1 MSPRIKFFIRHLSVS
16 FIVAALV
23 LGWIFTVWY
32 PAPLA
37 KATGVTHIILL
48 MLAIDVIIGPILGF
62 IVYKAHKKSLKF
74 DLAVVILLQLA
85 ALGYGVYSLAEGRPV
100 WIAFNGN
107 RFELIRNNELLD
119 SDVSKNSIDSKY
131 YSPSL
136 LGPKYVA
143 VKIAENQIEREQ
155 NMFEELQGGISLA
168 QRPERYV
175 AIAEANGRIIETAE
189 GVSDLKNYNSEQAVD
204 SILDSYP
211 NASSYL
217 ALKAN
222 EVDMTVLLDEKG
234 NTIEIV
240 DLRPWQ

>member
-1 MSPRIKFFIRHLSVS
+1 MSARIKFFIRHLSMS
-16 FIVAALV
+16 LIVVILV

-37 KATGVTHIILL
+37 KATGVTHIVLL
-48 MLAIDVIIGPILGF
+48 MLAIDVIVGPILGLV
-62 IVYKAHKKSLKF
+62 VYKVHKKSLKF
-74 DLAVVILLQLA
+74 DLVVIVLLQLA

-119 SDVSKNSIDSKY
+119 VGIDHRVDNEY
-131 YSPSL
+131 YHPSL

-143 VKIAENQIEREQ
+143 VKIAEDSLEREQ
-155 NMFEELQGGISLA
+155 NMFDEVMGDISLA

-189 GVSDLKNYNSEQAVD
+189 DISALKNYNSEQAID
-204 SILDSYP
+204 SILDNYP
-211 NASSYL
+211 SASSYL
-217 ALKAN
+217 GLKAN
-222 EVDMTVLLDEKG
+222 EVDMTVLLNDKG

>member
-1 MSPRIKFFIRHLSVS
+1 MSPRIKFFIKHLSMS
-16 FIVAALV
+16 LIVAILV

-37 KATGVTHIILL
+37 KATGVAAIVLII
-48 MLAIDVIIGPILGF
+48 LAIDVIIGPILGF

-74 DLAVVILLQLA
+74 DLMVIILLQIF
-85 ALGYGVYSLAEGRPV
+85 ALGCGVYSVSEGRPV
-100 WIAFNGN
+100 WMAFNGN

-119 SDVSKNSIDSKY
+119 VSVDSSVDNEY
-131 YSPSL
+131 YHPSL

-143 VKIAENQIEREQ
+143 VKIAENALEREK
-155 NMFEELQGGISLA
+155 NMFDEVMGDISLA

-189 GVSDLKNYNSEQAVD
+189 DISDLKNYNSEQAVD

-217 ALKAN
+217 GLKAN
-222 EVDMTVLLDEKG
+222 EVDMTVLLNAEG

-240 DLRPWQ
+240 DLRPW

>member
-1 MSPRIKFFIRHLSVS
+1 L
-16 FIVAALV
+16 IVALLV
-23 LGWIFTVWY
+23 LTGIFTVWY

-37 KATGVTHIILL
+37 KATGVTHIVLL
-48 MLAIDVIIGPILGF
+48 MIAIDVIVGPILSL
-62 IVYKAHKKSLKF
+62 IVYKANKKTLKF
-74 DLAVVILLQLA
+74 DLLVIILLQIS
-85 ALGYGVYSLAEGRPV
+85 ALSYGIYSLAEGRPV
-100 WIAFNGN
+100 WMAFNGN

-119 SDVSKNSIDSKY
+119 VSIDNRVDSEY
-131 YSPSL
+131 YHPSL
-136 LGPKYVA
+136 LGPRYVA
-143 VKIAENQIEREQ
+143 VKIAVNQLEREK

-234 NTIEIV
+234 NTIEVV

>member
-1 MSPRIKFFIRHLSVS
+1 MSPRIKFFIKHLIISL
-16 FIVAALV
+16 IVATLV

-37 KATGVTHIILL
+37 KATGVTHIVLII
-48 MLAIDVIIGPILGF
+48 LAIDVIIGPILGF

-74 DLAVVILLQLA
+74 DLMMIVLLQIF
-85 ALGYGVYSLAEGRPV
+85 ALGYGVYSVSEGRPV
-100 WIAFNGN
+100 WTVFNGN

-119 SDVSKNSIDSKY
+119 VSVDRRVNNEY
-131 YSPSL
+131 YHPSL

-143 VKIAENQIEREQ
+143 VKIAENSLEREQ
-155 NMFEELQGGISLA
+155 NMFDEVMGDISLA

-189 GVSDLKNYNSEQAVD
+189 YISDLKNYNSERAVD
-204 SILDSYP
+204 NILDSYP

-217 ALKAN
+217 GLKAN
-222 EVDMTVLLDEKG
+222 AIDMTVLLDNKG
-234 NTIEIV
+234 NTIDIV

>member
-1 MSPRIKFFIRHLSVS
+1 MSARIKFFIKHLSAS
-16 FIVAALV
+16 FIVAVLV

-37 KATGVTHIILL
+37 KATGVTHIVLII
-48 MLAIDVIIGPILGF
+48 LAIDVIIGPILGF

-74 DLAVVILLQLA
+74 DLMVIVLLQIF
-85 ALGYGVYSLAEGRPV
+85 ALGYGVYSVSEGRPV
-100 WIAFNGN
+100 WMAFNGN
-107 RFELIRNNELLD
+107 RFELIRNNEIID
-119 SDVSKNSIDSKY
+119 ASANSRVDNEY
-131 YSPSL
+131 YHPSL

-143 VKIAENQIEREQ
+143 VKIAEDSLEREK

-175 AIAEANGRIIETAE
+175 AITEVNGRIIETAE
-189 GVSDLKNYNSEQAVD
+189 NTSDLKNYNSEQAVD

-217 ALKAN
+217 GLKAN
-222 EVDMTVLLDEKG
+222 VIDMTVLLDDKG
-234 NTIEIV
+234 NTIDIV

>member
-1 MSPRIKFFIRHLSVS
+1 MSPRIKFFIKHLSAS
-16 FIVAALV
+16 FIVAVLV

-32 PAPLA
+32 PSPLP
-37 KATGVTHIILL
+37 KATGVTAIVLI

-74 DLAVVILLQLA
+74 DLMIIILLQIS
-85 ALGYGVYSLAEGRPV
+85 ALSYGIYSLAEGRPV
-100 WIAFNGN
+100 WTVFNGN

-119 SDVSKNSIDSKY
+119 FSVDSNVDSEY
-131 YSPSL
+131 HHPSL

-143 VKIAENQIEREQ
+143 VKIAEDQLEREK

-189 GVSDLKNYNSEQAVD
+189 DISDLKNYNSEQAVD
-204 SILDSYP
+204 SILDNYP
-211 NASSYL
+211 SASSYL
-217 ALKAN
+217 GLKAN
-222 EVDMTVLLDEKG
+222 EVDMTVLLNDKG

-240 DLRPWQ
+240 DLRPW

>member
-1 MSPRIKFFIRHLSVS
+1 MSPRIKFFMKHLIASL
-16 FIVAALV
+16 IVATLV

-32 PAPLA
+32 PEPLA
-37 KATGVTHIILL
+37 KATGVTNIVFL
-48 MLAIDVIIGPILGF
+48 MLAIDVIIGPILGL

-74 DLAVVILLQLA
+74 DLMVIVLLQLV
-85 ALGYGVYSLAEGRPV
+85 ALSYGIYSLAEGRPV
-100 WIAFNGN
+100 WMAFNGN

-119 SDVSKNSIDSKY
+119 VSVDRRVDNEY
-131 YSPSL
+131 YHPSL

-143 VKIAENQIEREQ
+143 VKIAEDSLEREQ
-155 NMFEELQGGISLA
+155 NMFDEVMGDISLA

-175 AIAEANGRIIETAE
+175 AITEANGRIIETAE
-189 GVSDLKNYNSEQAVD
+189 DISDLKNYNSEQAVD

-217 ALKAN
+217 GLKAN
-222 EVDMTVLLDEKG
+222 AIDMTVLLDDKG
-234 NTIEIV
+234 NTIDIV

>member
-37 KATGVTHIILL
+37 KATGVTYIVLL
-48 MLAIDVIIGPILGF
+48 MIAIDVIVGPVLGF
-62 IVYKAHKKSLKF
+62 IVYKAHKKTLKF

-85 ALGYGVYSLAEGRPV
+85 ALSYGVYSLAEGRPV

-107 RFELIRNNELLD
+107 RFELIRNNELVD
-119 SDVSKNSIDSKY
+119 TDNVNKADNEY
-131 YSPSL
+131 YYPSL

-143 VKIAENQIEREQ
+143 VKIAEDQMEREK

>member
-1 MSPRIKFFIRHLSVS
+1 MSARFNFFIKHLSLS
-16 FIVAALV
+16 LIVATLV

-37 KATGVTHIILL
+37 KATGVTHIVLL
-48 MLAIDVIIGPILGF
+48 MIAIDVIVGPILSL
-62 IVYKAHKKSLKF
+62 IVYKANKKTLKF
-74 DLAVVILLQLA
+74 DLLVIILLQIS
-85 ALGYGVYSLAEGRPV
+85 ALSYGIYSLAEGRPV
-100 WIAFNGN
+100 WMAFNGN

-119 SDVSKNSIDSKY
+119 VSIDNRVDSEY
-131 YSPSL
+131 YHPSL
-136 LGPKYVA
+136 LGPRYVA
-143 VKIAENQIEREQ
+143 VKIAVNQLEREK

-234 NTIEIV
+234 NTIEVV

>member
-1 MSPRIKFFIRHLSVS
+1 MSPRIKFFIKHLSVS
-16 FIVAALV
+16 LLVAALV
-23 LGWIFTVWY
+23 LGWIFTIWY

-37 KATGVTHIILL
+37 KATGVTHIVLL
-48 MLAIDVIIGPILGF
+48 MIAIDVIVGPILSL
-62 IVYKAHKKSLKF
+62 IVYKANKKTLKF
-74 DLAVVILLQLA
+74 DLLVIILLQIS
-85 ALGYGVYSLAEGRPV
+85 ALSYGIYSLAEGRPV
-100 WIAFNGN
+100 WMAFNGN
-107 RFELIRNNELLD
+107 RFELIRNNELFD
-119 SDVSKNSIDSKY
+119 SSVDSIVDNEY

-143 VKIAENQIEREQ
+143 VKIAQDRLEREQ

-175 AIAEANGRIIETAE
+175 AIAEANGRILETAE
-189 GVSDLKNYNSEQAVD
+189 DISDLKNYNSEQAVD

-222 EVDMTVLLDEKG
+222 EVDMTILLDEKG
-234 NTIEIV
+234 NTIEVV

>member
-37 KATGVTHIILL
+37 KATGVTYIVLL
-48 MLAIDVIIGPILGF
+48 MIAIDVIVGPVLGF
-62 IVYKAHKKSLKF
+62 IVYKAHKKTLKF

-85 ALGYGVYSLAEGRPV
+85 ALSYGVYSLAEGRPV
-100 WIAFNGN
+100 WMAFNGN
-107 RFELIRNNELLD
+107 RFELIRNNELVD
-119 SDVSKNSIDSKY
+119 TDNANKADNEY
-131 YSPSL
+131 YHPSL
-136 LGPKYVA
+136 LGPEYVA

>member
-37 KATGVTHIILL
+37 KATGVTYIVLL
-48 MLAIDVIIGPILGF
+48 MIAIDVIVGPVLGF
-62 IVYKAHKKSLKF
+62 IVYKAHKKTLKF

-85 ALGYGVYSLAEGRPV
+85 ALSYGVYSLAEGRPV
-100 WIAFNGN
+100 WMAFNGN
-107 RFELIRNNELLD
+107 RFELIRNNELVD
-119 SDVSKNSIDSKY
+119 TDNANKADNEY
-131 YSPSL
+131 YHPSL

-143 VKIAENQIEREQ
+143 VKIAEDQLEREK

-175 AIAEANGRIIETAE
+175 AIAEANRRIIEAAE
-189 GVSDLKNYNSEQAVD
+189 DISDLKNYNSEQAVD

-217 ALKAN
+217 GLKAN
-222 EVDMTVLLDEKG
+222 EVDMTVLLNAEG

>member
-1 MSPRIKFFIRHLSVS
+1 MSARIKFFMKHLIASL
-16 FIVAALV
+16 IVATLV

-32 PAPLA
+32 PSPLA
-37 KATGVTHIILL
+37 KATGVTHIVFL
-48 MLAIDVIIGPILGF
+48 MLAIDVIIGPVLGF

-74 DLAVVILLQLA
+74 DLMVIVLLQIF
-85 ALGYGVYSLAEGRPV
+85 ALGYGVYSVSEGRPV
-100 WIAFNGN
+100 WMAFNGN

-119 SDVSKNSIDSKY
+119 VSVDSNVDNEY
-131 YSPSL
+131 YHPSL

-143 VKIAENQIEREQ
+143 VKIAENALEREK
-155 NMFEELQGGISLA
+155 NMFDEVMGDISLA

>member
-1 MSPRIKFFIRHLSVS
+1 MSPRIKFFIKHLSAS
-16 FIVAALV
+16 FIVAVLV

-32 PAPLA
+32 PSPLP
-37 KATGVTHIILL
+37 KATGVTAIVLI

-74 DLAVVILLQLA
+74 DLMIIILLQIS
-85 ALGYGVYSLAEGRPV
+85 ALSYGIYSLAEGRPV
-100 WIAFNGN
+100 WTVFNGN

-119 SDVSKNSIDSKY
+119 FSVDSNVDSEY
-131 YSPSL
+131 HHPSL

-143 VKIAENQIEREQ
+143 VKIAEDQLEREK

-175 AIAEANGRIIETAE
+175 AIAEANGRMMQTAE
-189 GVSDLKNYNSEQAVD
+189 DISDLKNYNSEQSVD

-211 NASSYL
+211 IASSYL
-217 ALKAN
+217 GLKAN
-222 EVDMTVLLDEKG
+222 AIDMTVLLDNKG
-234 NTIEIV
+234 NIIDIV
-240 DLRPWQ
+240 DLRPWH

>member
-1 MSPRIKFFIRHLSVS
+1 MSPRLKFFIKHLCISL
-16 FIVAALV
+16 IVALLV
-23 LGWIFTVWY
+23 LTGIFTVWY

-37 KATGVTHIILL
+37 KATGVTHIVLL
-48 MLAIDVIIGPILGF
+48 MIAIDVIVGPILSL
-62 IVYKAHKKSLKF
+62 IVYKANKKTLKF
-74 DLAVVILLQLA
+74 DLLVIILLQIS
-85 ALGYGVYSLAEGRPV
+85 ALSYGIYSLAEGRPV
-100 WIAFNGN
+100 WMAFNGN

-119 SDVSKNSIDSKY
+119 VSIDNRVDSEY
-131 YSPSL
+131 YHPSL
-136 LGPKYVA
+136 LGPRYVA
-143 VKIAENQIEREQ
+143 VKIAVNQLEREK

-217 ALKAN
+217 GLKAN
-222 EVDMTVLLDEKG
+222 AVDMTLLLDDEG

-240 DLRPWQ
+240 DLRPW

>member
-37 KATGVTHIILL
+37 KATGVTYIVLL
-48 MLAIDVIIGPILGF
+48 MIAIDVIVGPVLGF
-62 IVYKAHKKSLKF
+62 IVYKAHKKTLKF

-85 ALGYGVYSLAEGRPV
+85 ALSYGVYSLAEGRPV
-100 WIAFNGN
+100 WMAFNGN
-107 RFELIRNNELLD
+107 RFELIRNNELVD
-119 SDVSKNSIDSKY
+119 TDNANKADNEY
-131 YSPSL
+131 YHPSL

-143 VKIAENQIEREQ
+143 VKIAEDQIEREK

>member
-1 MSPRIKFFIRHLSVS
+1 MSARFNFFIKHLSLS
-16 FIVAALV
+16 LIVATLV

-32 PAPLA
+32 PTPLA
-37 KATGVTHIILL
+37 KATGVTHIVLL
-48 MLAIDVIIGPILGF
+48 MLAIDVIIGPILGL

-74 DLAVVILLQLA
+74 DLMVIVLLQIF
-85 ALGYGVYSLAEGRPV
+85 ALGYGVYSVSEGRPIWTV
-100 WIAFNGN
+100 FNGN

-119 SDVSKNSIDSKY
+119 VSVDRRVNNEY
-131 YSPSL
+131 YHPSL

-143 VKIAENQIEREQ
+143 VKIAEDSLEREQ
-155 NMFEELQGGISLA
+155 NMFDEVMGDISLA

-175 AIAEANGRIIETAE
+175 AIAEAKGRIIETAE
-189 GVSDLKNYNSEQAVD
+189 NISDLKNYNSEQAVD

-217 ALKAN
+217 GLKAN
-222 EVDMTVLLDEKG
+222 EVDMTVLLDDKG
-234 NTIEIV
+234 NTIDIV

>member
-1 MSPRIKFFIRHLSVS
+1 
-16 FIVAALV
+16 
-23 LGWIFTVWY
+23 
-32 PAPLA
+32 
-37 KATGVTHIILL
+37 
-48 MLAIDVIIGPILGF
+48 MLAIDVIIGPILGL

-74 DLAVVILLQLA
+74 DFMIIILLQIS
-85 ALGYGVYSLAEGRPV
+85 ALSYGIYSLAEGRPV
-100 WIAFNGN
+100 WMAFNGN

-119 SDVSKNSIDSKY
+119 VSVNSRVDSEY
-131 YSPSL
+131 HHPSL

-143 VKIAENQIEREQ
+143 VKIAEDQLEREK

-189 GVSDLKNYNSEQAVD
+189 DMSDLKNYNSEQAVD

-217 ALKAN
+217 GLKAN
-222 EVDMTVLLDEKG
+222 EVDMTVLLDDKG
-234 NTIEIV
+234 NIIDIV

>member
-1 MSPRIKFFIRHLSVS
+1 MSPRIKFFIKHLSIS
-16 FIVAALV
+16 FIVAVLV

-32 PAPLA
+32 PVPLA
-37 KATGVTHIILL
+37 KTTGVTAIVFI
-48 MLAIDVIIGPILGF
+48 MLAMDVIIGPILGF

-74 DLAVVILLQLA
+74 DLMIIILLQIS
-85 ALGYGVYSLAEGRPV
+85 ALSYGIYSLAEGRPV

-119 SDVSKNSIDSKY
+119 VSVNSRVDSEY
-131 YSPSL
+131 HHPSL

-143 VKIAENQIEREQ
+143 VKIAENKLEREQ
-155 NMFEELQGGISLA
+155 NMFDELMGYISLA

-189 GVSDLKNYNSEQAVD
+189 DISDLKNYNSEQAVE

-217 ALKAN
+217 GLKAN
-222 EVDMTVLLDEKG
+222 EVDMTVLLDDKG
-234 NTIEIV
+234 NTIDIV

>member
-1 MSPRIKFFIRHLSVS
+1 MSARIKFFIKHLSAS
-16 FIVAALV
+16 FIVALLV

-37 KATGVTHIILL
+37 KATGVTHIVLL
-48 MLAIDVIIGPILGF
+48 MLAIDVIVGPILGL
-62 IVYKAHKKSLKF
+62 IVYKVNKKTLKF
-74 DLAVVILLQLA
+74 DLLVIILLQIS
-85 ALGYGVYSLAEGRPV
+85 ALSYGIYSLSEGRPV
-100 WIAFNGN
+100 WMAFNGN

-119 SDVSKNSIDSKY
+119 VSIDNHVDNEY
-131 YSPSL
+131 YHPSL

-143 VKIAENQIEREQ
+143 VKIAEDQLEREK

-175 AIAEANGRIIETAE
+175 AIAEANRRIIETVE

-222 EVDMTVLLDEKG
+222 EVDMTVLLDAEG

-240 DLRPWQ
+240 DLRPW